1 MSFIHRPIAGYTNE
15 NNTMELTEKIRR
27 FENFHILLWL
37 IKDTCWMLEVKWL
50 GALMVAPTLLMA
62 LIIVFKSRHTPEVLI
77 NLAILFWITANGFW
91 MLMEFFFANAYKDFS
106 AIPFALGFLCV
117 GVFYYRSY
125 SSKKN

>member
-1 MSFIHRPIAGYTNE
+1 
-15 NNTMELTEKIRR
+15 MELTEKIRR